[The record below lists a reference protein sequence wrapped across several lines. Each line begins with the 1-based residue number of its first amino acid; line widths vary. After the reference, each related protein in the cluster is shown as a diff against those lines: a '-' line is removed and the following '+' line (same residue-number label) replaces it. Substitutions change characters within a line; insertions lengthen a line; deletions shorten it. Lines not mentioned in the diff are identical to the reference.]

1 MPALR
6 KRSDR
11 SAVAFDRRDFIVDYS
26 DEVTEEQV
34 RQVDDLVRKE
44 FETGNWV
51 TVEQES

>member
-1 MPALR
+1 MTALR
-6 KRSDR
+6 KKPNRSII
-11 SAVAFDRRDFIVDYS
+11 AFDRRDYIVDYS

-34 RQVDDLVRKE
+34 RQVDEIVRKE